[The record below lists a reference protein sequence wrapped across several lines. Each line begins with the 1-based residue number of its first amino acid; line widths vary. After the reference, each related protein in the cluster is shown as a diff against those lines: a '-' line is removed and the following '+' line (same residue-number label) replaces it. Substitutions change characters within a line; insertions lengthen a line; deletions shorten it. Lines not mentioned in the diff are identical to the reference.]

1 MKCNVLVFS
10 FLINTIKHMFS
21 ILRDIQVFFF
31 FWLLESHS
39 TFVLLVKFQ
48 YFYSYFIKRKMAEET
63 GLLALL
69 EEMLVRIAKYLG
81 KRTN

>member
-1 MKCNVLVFS
+1 
-10 FLINTIKHMFS
+10 
-21 ILRDIQVFFF
+21 
-31 FWLLESHS
+31 
-39 TFVLLVKFQ
+39 VLLVKFQ